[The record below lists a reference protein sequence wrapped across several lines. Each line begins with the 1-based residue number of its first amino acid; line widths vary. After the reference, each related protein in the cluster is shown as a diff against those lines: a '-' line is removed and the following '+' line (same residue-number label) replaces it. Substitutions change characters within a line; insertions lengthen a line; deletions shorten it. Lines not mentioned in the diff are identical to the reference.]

1 MESGIINVESE
12 RVESLRKRAFKL
24 LMILASGRRIN
35 IKKISPANDCCTI
48 LSDSMSRNN
57 SDLSFAS
64 KSGVGFSDWN
74 SRRDSESRT
83 NTPSLDGLD
92 WLYDL
97 DDYLGYNYA

>member
-1 MESGIINVESE
+1 
-12 RVESLRKRAFKL
+12 
-24 LMILASGRRIN
+24 
-35 IKKISPANDCCTI
+35 
-48 LSDSMSRNN
+48 MSRNN